1 MNGSIFLFL
10 IAAMMCQ
17 SGSYEISHSDPVRA
31 PRGPAG
37 DWPASG
43 CFVWEFQ
50 VDKDG
55 VPYNLNVKEG
65 SRNYGLHVAMQTA
78 LRNFRFQVE
87 QGLDPSHL
95 HQIRFQ
101 YRSGDAVASIVPCCS
116 CSEPLAELTRSDSL
130 ANRP

>member
-1 MNGSIFLFL
+1 MNGSILSFL

-17 SGSYEISHSDPVRA
+17 TASYGISHSDQVRA

-50 VDKDG
+50 IDKDG
-55 VPYNLNVKEG
+55 VPYNLDVKES
-65 SRNYGLHVAMQTA
+65 SRNYGLHVAMRTS

-87 QGLDPSHL
+87 QDSDPSRL

-101 YRSGDAVASIVPCCS
+101 YRGGDAVASVVPCCN
-116 CSEPLAELTRSDSL
+116 CSDLHDQEP
-130 ANRP
+130 